1 MAVSERSANDE
12 YLQSSVLDR
21 LVDYEPRVKRETEV
35 NRRFSRADIR
45 QAVIRDLEN
54 LFNTRQKIDVPQ
66 EGFPEVISSVYGYGL
81 RDFSSE
87 NPKSP
92 YVRRRLR
99 QEIEETISRFEPRL
113 KNVTVRLDAPD
124 DAYRTFSF
132 RITGILEVE
141 PISEPVVFD
150 TYFDVN
156 RGEYVIDN

>member
-1 MAVSERSANDE
+1 MAANDE

-21 LVDYEPRVKRETEV
+21 LIDYEPGVKHETAV
-35 NRRFSRADIR
+35 FRRFGKADIR
-45 QAVIRDLEN
+45 DSVVRDLEY
-54 LFNTRQKIDVPQ
+54 LFNTRQYIHMPD
-66 EGFPEVISSVYGYGL
+66 ENFPEVLHSVFGYGL

-92 YVRRRLR
+92 FVRKRLR
-99 QEIEETISRFEPRL
+99 QEIEETIARYEPRL

-124 DAYRTFSF
+124 EAYRTFGF
-132 RITGILEVE
+132 RITGLLEVE

-156 RGEYVIDN
+156 RGEYVIEK

>member
-1 MAVSERSANDE
+1 MNEIDE

-21 LVDYEPRVKRETEV
+21 LVDHEPHVKRETDAG
-35 NRRFSRADIR
+35 RRFSRMDIR
-45 QAVIRDLEN
+45 QALIRDLEN
-54 LFNTRQKIDVPQ
+54 LFNTRQTFEVPE

-92 YVRRRLR
+92 FVRRRLR
-99 QEIEETISRFEPRL
+99 QEIEETIARFEPRL
-113 KNVTVRLDAPD
+113 KNVTVRLDDPD
-124 DAYRTFSF
+124 EAYRTFSF

-156 RGEYVIDN
+156 RGEYVIEN